1 MVENL
6 VTYQVK
12 QSAEL
17 DLDVRMENNSMVIQ
31 QGLLKLK
38 IEKDSINKLERAI
51 ALIKKL
57 GL

>member
-12 QSAEL
+12 QSTEL
-17 DLDVRMENNSMVIQ
+17 DLDVRIENNLLVVQ

-38 IEKDSINKLERAI
+38 IEKDSIDKLERAI
-51 ALIKKL
+51 SLMKKL
-57 GL
+57 TL